1 MKGKNMKAKKQK
13 FNIGQYFTIQYYA
26 KKHQATITRSGL
38 WTELCGEFISKK
50 GVPYL
55 IYFDVDQ
62 NGYRTATNKWKVEVR
77 Q

>member
-1 MKGKNMKAKKQK
+1 MKAKKLK

-50 GVPYL
+50 GVPY
-55 IYFDVDQ
+55 
-62 NGYRTATNKWKVEVR
+62 
-77 Q
+77 